1 MALINRDALLKAIDD
16 LFMGALRG
24 TMRPGGA
31 ICEIKRLEM
40 LVKDAPT
47 IDAVEVVRCKDC
59 QAWGRSP
66 YGHPT
71 IGWCI
76 VHGRHRAP
84 DYFCASAK
92 KRESV
97 EVKVNG

>member
-1 MALINRDALLKAIDD
+1 MRLIDADALLESMNAIVFRNVPVEHQPYVDAACKAFKAVAKAVPI
-16 LFMGALRG
+16 
-24 TMRPGGA
+24 
-31 ICEIKRLEM
+31 
-40 LVKDAPT
+40 

-76 VHGRHRAP
+76 VQGRHRAP

>member
-1 MALINRDALLKAIDD
+1 MRLINAVQVVDD
-16 LFMGALRG
+16 LLHIRECLTKDSERGVLRKALR
-24 TMRPGGA
+24 
-31 ICEIKRLEM
+31 CVEES
-40 LVKDAPT
+40 PT
-47 IDAVEVVRCKDC
+47 VDAVEVVRCKDC
-59 QAWGRSP
+59 QAWSRSP